1 MRVAVD
7 LSLYPITDDFIPP
20 IDDVI
25 ERLNEHAELE
35 VETNRM
41 STQVR
46 GEYEVVM
53 DALTREIGRTF
64 ENVPKAVFVMKIL
77 NNPHGD

>member
-53 DALTREIGRTF
+53 DALMREIGRTF

-77 NNPHGD
+77 HNPHGD